1 MLDEEPYN
9 YLRRRLVKLE
19 QAITGEQ
26 WTNWLVKQD
35 LNRMLKTVKTEF
47 TQLDRELV
55 NCRRTRKYTSTYAS
69 IEESCETM
77 LNSLERRVT
86 WARLL

>member
-9 YLRRRLVKLE
+9 FLRRRLLKLE
-19 QAITGEQ
+19 ESITGEQ
-26 WTNWLVKQD
+26 WTNWLVKRD
-35 LNRMLKTVKTEF
+35 LNKMLKTVKAEF
-47 TQLDRELV
+47 IELDKELV
-55 NCRRTRKYTSTYAS
+55 NCRRNRKYTSTYSS

-77 LNSLERRVT
+77 LNTLERRVT